1 MKTDWK
7 AFLADAGA
15 EFEGEQVAHFGNPE
29 REKRVS
35 LSGLVFADLDYFG
48 VIAVH
53 GSDAGSFL
61 QAQFSNDIG
70 KLDTGHSQLNAYC
83 TPKGRMLGLMRIF
96 RQGDSYYL
104 RLPADTL
111 EAVIQRLRLYVLRAD
126 VTLEDASESFLR
138 IGISGESAPGELL
151 ALVGQV
157 PEENNGVVRSGDLT
171 LLHIPGVQPRFEVY
185 AASLKSARA
194 LWDGLNVHGA
204 PVGEPVWRL
213 LDILAGIPSIYA
225 DTAEMFVPQ
234 MTNLHLVDGVSFRK
248 GCYPG
253 QEIVARM
260 QYLGTLKR
268 RMYLGR
274 IDARQPPQPG
284 EPLFS
289 ADDDKQPIGRIVDA
303 QPHPN
308 GDIAALAVLQIAA
321 ADAGDVYL
329 GAADGPA
336 FRLLALPYDFDD
348 QKA

>member
-1 MKTDWK
+1 MKTDWR

-15 EFEGEQVAHFGNPE
+15 EFEGDRVAHFGNPE

-35 LSGLVFADLDYFG
+35 VSGLVFADLGYYG

-53 GSDAGSFL
+53 GADAGSFL
-61 QAQFSNDIG
+61 QAQFSNDVD
-70 KLDTGHSQLNAYC
+70 KLDTGHSQLNALC
-83 TPKGRMLGLMRIF
+83 TPKGRMLGLMRLF

-111 EAVIQRLRLYVLRAD
+111 EGVIQRLRMYVLRAD
-126 VTLEDASESFLR
+126 VTLEDASGSFLR
-138 IGISGESAPGELL
+138 IGVAGEEALGELL

-157 PEENNGVVRSGDLT
+157 PEAYNGIVRSGDLT
-171 LLHIPGVQPRFEVY
+171 LLRIPGAQPRFEIY
-185 AASLKSARA
+185 AASLKSAQA
-194 LWDGLNVHGA
+194 LWDGLNVRGA

-213 LDILAGIPSIYA
+213 LEILAGMPAIFA
-225 DTAEMFVPQ
+225 ATAEMFVPQ
-234 MTNLHLVDGVSFRK
+234 MANLQLIDGVSFTK

-274 IDARQPPQPG
+274 IDSRLPPLPG
-284 EPLFS
+284 DPLFS
-289 ADDDKQPIGRIVDA
+289 ASDSEQPVGRIVDA
-303 QPHPN
+303 QPHPD

-321 ADAGDVYL
+321 AGDVHV
-329 GAADGPA
+329 GTSDGPV
-336 FRLLALPYDFDD
+336 FSRDTLPYDFEDHE
-348 QKA
+348 A